1 MEGLW
6 GRTVERLGD
15 TEVGQGVENSDAGGD
30 TVQDTAEDTVA
41 AEQRT
46 DTGGQGWTGDTA
58 GGLG

>member
-1 MEGLW
+1 M
-6 GRTVERLGD
+6 
-15 TEVGQGVENSDAGGD
+15 GQGVENSDAGGD

>member
-15 TEVGQGVENSDAGGD
+15 TEVGQGVENSDAGSD
-30 TVQDTAEDTVA
+30 TVQDTAEDT

-46 DTGGQGWTGDTA
+46 DTGGHGWTGDTA